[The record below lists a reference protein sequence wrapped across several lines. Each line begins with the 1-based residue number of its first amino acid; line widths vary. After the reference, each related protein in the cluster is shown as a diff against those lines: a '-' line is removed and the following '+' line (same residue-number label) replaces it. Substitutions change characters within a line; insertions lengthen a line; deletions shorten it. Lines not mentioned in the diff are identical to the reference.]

1 MQSLITLGIV
11 LVFLIFGFRV
21 MKNPIWVNFFFILL
35 LAVMGSMVNVF
46 MPFDHRTVIIDILI
60 VIYGVVV
67 LLAIDKRWVE
77 SKQKK
82 QFMALISSGVLDND

>member
-82 QFMALISSGVLDND
+82 QFMALILSEILDND